1 MSPCLDVLGD
11 EVRDGAG
18 TAGCSVPAVH
28 ALPDVAVLVHPAL
41 VRRIFYREQ
50 HISDQLACFLTILT
64 MVTYPG
70 L

>member
-18 TAGCSVPAVH
+18 TAGCSVPAVN

-41 VRRIFYREQ
+41 VRGIFYGEQ
-50 HISDQLACFLTILT
+50 HISEQ
-64 MVTYPG
+64 
-70 L
+70 